1 MQKLGGKPR
10 FYVEAETVLWFSCAN
25 LVNATT
31 NLQDPRSAVIFPSIC
46 LLVLL
51 GLAEAAFA
59 AELPAAIF
67 GNYPAYPSYEVGFF
81 TDNDLS
87 TDYASSGGGAA
98 TYVDFQFSG
107 PVTIGSAV
115 YTDRTSSGFFN
126 GSYFA
131 GPYDNVYS
139 YKLIFS
145 NEPTFAT
152 VLWEQEYS
160 SPNYANT
167 DPAALVNGGYGVSAQ
182 YVRWQVTATEGGN
195 PGGAE
200 IHFFTPEIV
209 PEPSI
214 GALSCLGLC
223 LFAGWRSRKQMR
235 H

>member
-1 MQKLGGKPR
+1 LRDAYFFPALPPR
-10 FYVEAETVLWFSCAN
+10 L
-25 LVNATT
+25 
-31 NLQDPRSAVIFPSIC
+31 PRTC
-46 LLVLL
+46 
-51 GLAEAAFA
+51 
-59 AELPAAIF
+59 
-67 GNYPAYPSYEVGFF
+67 GNYPAFPSYEVSYF

-87 TDYASSGGGAA
+87 TDYASSGGGTV

-107 PVTIGSAV
+107 AVTVGYAV

-126 GSYFA
+126 GSFFG

-145 NEPTFAT
+145 NDPTFST
-152 VLWEQEYS
+152 VLWEQENS

-167 DPAALVNGGYGVSAQ
+167 DPPALVNGGYGVLAQ
-182 YVRWQVTATEGGN
+182 YVRWQVTATEGAN

-214 GALSCLGLC
+214 GALSCLSLC
-223 LFAGWRSRKQMR
+223 LFAGCRCRKQMR
-235 H
+235 Q